1 MTYIGLSGDDNNANA
16 DDDDN
21 ILTEGIHGF
30 SQPLQETDGQYLKI
44 RSCPIRSTA
53 FPILHATII
62 LSFDDM

>member
-1 MTYIGLSGDDNNANA
+1 MFLTLCDLYIGLYGDDNNANA

-44 RSCPIRSTA
+44 RS
-53 FPILHATII
+53 
-62 LSFDDM
+62 